1 MKIAEGILMQMKG
14 IRKSQRKF
22 MMVLFNTILSMS
34 GRVNFA
40 NLSRYSAYN
49 EKSYS
54 RNFQALFDFVKFN
67 ALTIEQVYD
76 PSHEYILASDASFIP
91 KSGKTTYGLGKFW
104 NGVQSRH
111 MKGLEISNFALVDV
125 TSKTAYT
132 LTVDQVP
139 PSFQEPGQSAIDFFL
154 SQLNELAQRQLPI
167 KLPHHLAVDGVY
179 SKQKFVDGSLK
190 SGIDVIGKLR
200 KDANLRYLYQP
211 PKHQKRTP
219 GRPRS
224 FDGKINCKSPDLSK
238 FHCEGYLHEQ
248 LCLYS
253 CIVYSITL
261 RRRIKLLYLRQMP
274 KSGKITYALLFSTD
288 LKLDAMSI
296 YRYYTARFQ
305 IEFIFRDAKQ
315 HTGLTHCQAR
325 SKNSLKFHFNMSLS
339 LLNLA
344 RIEHQLETPNWFNLP
359 FSMAS
364 YKRRHANE
372 LMLKLFLSKLDID
385 PNMQK
390 IQHIYHKLRNFG
402 VIAA

>member
-1 MKIAEGILMQMKG
+1 MKIAEGILRQIKG

-22 MMVLFNTILSMS
+22 LMILFNTVLSMS

-54 RNFQALFDFVKFN
+54 RNFRRFFDFTEFN
-67 ALTIEQVYD
+67 ALAIEHVYD
-76 PSHEYILASDASFIP
+76 SSHEYILATDASFIP
-91 KSGKTTYGLGKFW
+91 KSGKSTFGLGTFW

-111 MKGLEISNFALVDV
+111 MKGLEISNFALIDV
-125 TSKTAYT
+125 TSKTAYS

-139 PSFQEPGQSAIDFFL
+139 PSFQNPGESAIDFFL
-154 SQLNELAQRQLPI
+154 WQLNELAKSQLPI
-167 KLPHHLAVDGVY
+167 KLPNHIAVDGFY

-190 SGIDVIGKLR
+190 VGIDVIGKLR

-211 PKHQKRTP
+211 PKCPKKKP
-219 GRPRS
+219 GRPRQY
-224 FDGKINCKSPDLSK
+224 DGKINCKSVDLSR
-238 FHCEGYLHEQ
+238 FELEGHLNEQ
-248 LCLYS
+248 LSLYS
-253 CIVYSITL
+253 CIVYSISL
-261 RRRIKLLYLRQMP
+261 KRKIKLLYLRHTA

-288 LKLDAMSI
+288 LNLDAMTI

-325 SKNSLKFHFNMSLS
+325 SKESLKFHFNMSLS

-344 RIEHQLETPNWFNLP
+344 RIEHQLEHPNWLNLP

-385 PNMQK
+385 PNLQK
-390 IQHIYHKLRNFG
+390 IQNIYHELRNFG